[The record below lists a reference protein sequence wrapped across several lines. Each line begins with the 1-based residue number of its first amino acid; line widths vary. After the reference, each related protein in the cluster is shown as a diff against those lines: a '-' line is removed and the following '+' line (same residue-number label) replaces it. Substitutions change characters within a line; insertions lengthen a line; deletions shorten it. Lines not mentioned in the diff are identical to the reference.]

1 MIILPYDLNDARFK
15 ADVLTATG
23 TGKGKRCGGCRWTV
37 FSQAGRLDVDGET
50 WTSLT
55 VQAAQHLKVLTV
67 ACAQSAEGTCVAGET
82 AWPLRL
88 VVKGNKIGRAKLDLD
103 GLRLYNFRSIT
114 DGGAIQALGTNPID
128 MVVSRT
134 NFTANYGG
142 VNSFRKEDVE
152 PSTKGQEDAYK
163 ALAVG
168 QGGAMALSGGTTITI
183 DGSLFQRNGAF
194 WGGGAIFS
202 NNATI
207 SITETKFIE
216 NYVDQD
222 LDLTLDSTRTV
233 KCGGALDL
241 RGGSVSIA
249 QSEFRE
255 NRVRSPN
262 SEGGAIFALDATLH
276 ITATTLVANVAGRAG
291 YYSGYYSVQGT
302 GRGGAIC
309 IRSSIL
315 VMQDSILEKNV
326 QLAQAAGSP
335 PGPGST
341 ALDANGW
348 ISQQSFVTLKNVTFG
363 KPLAKAYTWKKRNE
377 PKATFRQCGCVVPP
391 CKYIQTGSPGSC
403 QLASGWSYPYTG
415 APCSGVPY
423 TCQAPAGSPAS
434 AGNKFVSTQSL
445 MCTRPSHGAGGKP
458 GPDEH
463 VVMPNEDTENLVCVT
478 NVFTRSQ

>member
-1 MIILPYDLNDARFK
+1 
-15 ADVLTATG
+15 
-23 TGKGKRCGGCRWTV
+23 
-37 FSQAGRLDVDGET
+37 
-50 WTSLT
+50 
-55 VQAAQHLKVLTV
+55 
-67 ACAQSAEGTCVAGET
+67 
-82 AWPLRL
+82 
-88 VVKGNKIGRAKLDLD
+88 
-103 GLRLYNFRSIT
+103 
-114 DGGAIQALGTNPID
+114 
-128 MVVSRT
+128 
-134 NFTANYGG
+134 
-142 VNSFRKEDVE
+142 
-152 PSTKGQEDAYK
+152 
-163 ALAVG
+163 
-168 QGGAMALSGGTTITI
+168 MALSGGTTITI

-202 NNATI
+202 NTATMT
-207 SITETKFIE
+207 ITETKFIE

-233 KCGGALDL
+233 KCGGALDV

-291 YYSGYYSVQGT
+291 YYSSDGYYSVQGT

-363 KPLAKAYTWKKRNE
+363 APLAKAYTWKKRNE
-377 PKATFRQCGCVVPP
+377 PYRKDRPCGCTVPP
-391 CKYIQTGSPGSC
+391 CKYLHTGNAGSC

-415 APCSGVPY
+415 GPCTPS

-434 AGNKFVSTQSL
+434 ADNKFVSTQSL
-445 MCTRPSHGAGGKP
+445 VCTRSSRGASGAAGQ
-458 GPDEH
+458 DEH

-478 NVFTRSQ
+478 HVFTRGQ